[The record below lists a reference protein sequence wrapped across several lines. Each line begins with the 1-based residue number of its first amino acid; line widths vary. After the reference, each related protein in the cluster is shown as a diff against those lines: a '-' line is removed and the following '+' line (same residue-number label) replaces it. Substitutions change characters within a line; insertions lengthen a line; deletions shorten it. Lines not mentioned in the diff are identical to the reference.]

1 MPSHCVPQLID
12 VSLAHNTCVLD
23 IALCIPMG
31 GFCITCMCGGVA
43 TCASMSN
50 YFCHCEVIC
59 WLVTSL
65 KPACHA
71 GLWQA
76 SYHPVQRLSSACL
89 KPVIKKEVIL
99 FMSCY
104 TGFLW

>member
-1 MPSHCVPQLID
+1 MPSHCVSQLID

-50 YFCHCEVIC
+50 CFCRCEVIC
-59 WLVTSL
+59 WLVTGL

-76 SYHPVQRLSSACL
+76 CGRLVTILRNACHQPV
-89 KPVIKKEVIL
+89 
-99 FMSCY
+99 
-104 TGFLW
+104 